1 MSAPAQAVIAS
12 RPRQFAV
19 HIDDHRIVCETRPK
33 FVRGAGVDRPQV
45 AGDRPGQVQ
54 CPS

>member
-1 MSAPAQAVIAS
+1 MSALAQAVIAS

-19 HIDDHRIVCETRPK
+19 HIDDNGIVCETRQK

-45 AGDRPGQVQ
+45 VGDRLG
-54 CPS
+54 